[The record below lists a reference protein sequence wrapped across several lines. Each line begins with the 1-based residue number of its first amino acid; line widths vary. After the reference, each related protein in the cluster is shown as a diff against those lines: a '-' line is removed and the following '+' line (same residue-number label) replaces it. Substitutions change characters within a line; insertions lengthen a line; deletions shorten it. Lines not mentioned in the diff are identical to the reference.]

1 MSARGITGDEMEEAC
16 IATDGPILWA
26 RRASRTGL
34 RSAGLLC
41 AMLVSVATA
50 HAAAPATQPLQPVP
64 FTEVKFR
71 DEFWAPRLETNRTVT
86 IPHDFDMCE
95 KTGRIANFARAAGR
109 EKGDFQGIFYDDSD
123 VYKVIEGEIG
133 RASCRER

>member
-1 MSARGITGDEMEEAC
+1 MSGVRIIFCEDNMTGRR
-16 IATDGPILWA
+16 TILLA
-26 RRASRTGL
+26 MLTGL
-34 RSAGLLC
+34 
-41 AMLVSVATA
+41 SVVRAEPA
-50 HAAAPATQPLQPVP
+50 ATQPLKAVP
-64 FTEVKFR
+64 FTDVKFR
-71 DEFWAPRLETNRTVT
+71 DDFWAPRIETNRTVT
-86 IPHDFDMCE
+86 IPHDFAMCE

>member
-1 MSARGITGDEMEEAC
+1 MEEAR
-16 IATDGPILWA
+16 IANCGLSLWPNQVCG
-26 RRASRTGL
+26 RVL
-34 RSAGLLC
+34 RGVGLLC
-41 AMLVSVATA
+41 AMLASFATA
-50 HAAAPATQPLQPVP
+50 HAAAPATQALQPVP

-86 IPHDFDMCE
+86 IPHDFAMCE
-95 KTGRIANFARAAGR
+95 KTGRIANFARADGR

-123 VYKVIEGEIG
+123 VYKGIEGEIG